1 MKNVITRTYV
11 TAVVS
16 YEKVWKDED
25 GIHTDMCEEKLLK
38 CENTEKAEIML
49 SKQNKGSIIGIA
61 GAKFIETTV
70 AVDEDKFFEM
80 AETISE
86 KEIDEK
92 PVRTRAKKSE

>member
-11 TAVVS
+11 NAVVS
-16 YEKVWKDED
+16 YEKVWKDSE

-38 CENTEKAEIML
+38 CENKEKAEIML
-49 SKQNKGSIIGIA
+49 AKQNKGAIISLLDA
-61 GAKFIETTV
+61 QFTETTV

-80 AETISE
+80 AEVISE

-92 PVRTRAKKSE
+92 PVRKRSTKSE